1 MISLGVVFALMNYS
15 FYIAIDRLPLGTVA
29 AIEFIG
35 PVMLAIAGSRTLRN
49 LAALLVAAAGVY
61 LLTDVRI
68 AGDPAAFEWAFV
80 NAALLTVY
88 IVLARD
94 LSRAVLVRAQPTA
107 SVHP

>member
-1 MISLGVVFALMNYS
+1 MNYS
-15 FYIAIDRLPLGTVA
+15 FYIAVDRLPLGTVA

-49 LAALLVAAAGVY
+49 LAALLLAAAGVY

-68 AGDPAAFEWAFV
+68 AGDPAAFGWAFV
-80 NAALLTVY
+80 NAAL